1 MDVPVVQTCIKIS
14 MWFFWGGGMDVPRHS
29 SEKPID
35 LVAVLGM
42 AVGIG
47 MDVTWHNG
55 AVPSR

>member
-1 MDVPVVQTCIKIS
+1 
-14 MWFFWGGGMDVPRHS
+14 MDVPRHS